1 MLQKS
6 NFSSGLLSQLLELAF
21 LILCSTNKK
30 NLLYFVGATDFKC
43 SQNNDVHNETQLE
56 CAMADNQNGDCSTSD
71 TTRDDSW
78 SRRLRRVRS
87 STSGQRRRK
96 RWRGRVD
103 DLDYACEALL
113 DVNKHDRLSPAL
125 DMDED
130 TVVEQQVN
138 FVVQFPFPKT
148 RLLIKKILMIIHAS
162 LGLGGKF

>member
-1 MLQKS
+1 L
-6 NFSSGLLSQLLELAF
+6 F
-21 LILCSTNKK
+21 LT
-30 NLLYFVGATDFKC
+30 FVGTADLKC
-43 SQNNDVHNETQLE
+43 SQNNDVNNETQLACE
-56 CAMADNQNGDCSTSD
+56 MANNQNGDCSTSD
-71 TTRDDSW
+71 ITRDDSL

-113 DVNKHDRLSPAL
+113 DVNKHDSLSPSL

-138 FVVQFPFPKT
+138 F
-148 RLLIKKILMIIHAS
+148 IIHFP
-162 LGLGGKF
+162 LPEN